1 MEENKFLFI
10 PVKGEIKI
18 LTLPGTSILDDF
30 YKLIGCD
37 SIEIV
42 QVVGGHYLMV
52 VDDEGK
58 VCRPPKDVNIRASCG
73 YPGFPAECIAGDV
86 LIGKFNG
93 VDDIVGLSSAEAK
106 ELQSIFNGF

>member
-18 LTLPGTSILDDF
+18 LTLSGDKLLDDF
-30 YKLIGCD
+30 YKFIGCD

-42 QVVGGHYLMV
+42 RVVGGRYLMV

-58 VCRPPKDVNIRASCG
+58 VCKPSKDMNFRASCG
-73 YPGFPAECIAGDV
+73 YLGFPAEYIAGDV

-93 VDDIVGLSSAEAK
+93 IDDIVGLSSAEAK
-106 ELQSIFNGF
+106 VLQSIFNGF